1 MRAAERGMMLLC
13 CPLADPEVK
22 PLTLSKFRELSARVR
37 ALGSADADLMQDMR
51 EKDILRLGCNQEQ
64 AERIMALLRREE
76 RLDRYLAAMER
87 AGVTALTR
95 ISEQYP
101 VALAKKLGLS
111 CPPVLF
117 AKGDLSLLQYRA
129 ISVVGSRRLAPEGF
143 AFAQTAGRLIAQE
156 GFALCSGGAEG
167 ADRTAQRAAME
178 NGGCAVIFT
187 PQELYKYRPEKNTLY
202 LSEDGFDLPFSTPRA
217 LSRNRLIH
225 AMGEKVLVAQVRNG
239 IGGTWSG
246 TVENLRQGYSPVF
259 VHDDGSEGARALMER
274 GAAGVD
280 TLTGIAESETAQLHF

>member
-13 CPLADPEVK
+13 CQLADPKAK
-22 PLTLSKFRELSARVR
+22 PLTLAQFRNLSKR
-37 ALGSADADLMQDMR
+37 ANEMRMADGDPMQAVR
-51 EKDILRLGCNQEQ
+51 EKDLLRLGYDEAH
-64 AERIMALLRREE
+64 AERIVQLLSREKQ
-76 RLDRYLAAMER
+76 LDRYLSAMER
-87 AGVTALTR
+87 SGISVLTR

-101 VALAKKLGLS
+101 EMLARKLGIS

-117 AKGDLSLLQYRA
+117 AKGDLSLLARRA
-129 ISVVGSRRLAPEGF
+129 ISVVGSRKLTPEGL
-143 AFAQTAGRLIAQE
+143 AFAQTAGRLIAEE

-178 NGGCAVIFT
+178 NGGSAVIFT
-187 PQELYKYRPEKNTLY
+187 PQELYKYRAGKDTLY
-202 LSEDGFDLPFSTPRA
+202 LSEDGFDLPFTAQRA
-217 LSRNRLIH
+217 LHRNRLIH

-259 VHDDGSEGARALMER
+259 VHDDDSEGARALMER
-274 GAAGVD
+274 GATGVEK
-280 TLTGIAESETAQLHF
+280 LTGISALETAQLHF